1 MELQVIRNIK
11 HPEQYLSHPIN
22 EPIPPGWRVVGFPVP
37 NLNQQPSDLTFSD
50 LIKEILEE
58 LKVADTKHGPM
69 LDPEE
74 GWHTLMCEMQELHRE
89 MRRRNKDYEAFRKE
103 MLQVAAMGL
112 KLLRDCSDRD
122 HFAMLLCGCAK

>member
-1 MELQVIRNIK
+1 
-11 HPEQYLSHPIN
+11 
-22 EPIPPGWRVVGFPVP
+22 
-37 NLNQQPSDLTFSD
+37 
-50 LIKEILEE
+50 
-58 LKVADTKHGPM
+58 M